1 MGIYNQEFDDFGQDR
16 SGIIPSEEMA
26 WPDPQMIE
34 RFPGALPRYAGAQPI
49 IDPTVG
55 PLAVNNPALSGAP
68 RRDPFTPSAPP
79 AASRGVIPTA
89 APRGFIPFG
98 QRDEWVDYQGNVLKR
113 SEGWSLSGDTAVRG
127 FSPGSGKLEARG
139 IPEVREHGQDKY
151 AKKQV
156 AAMKTLLDGL
166 RQAGISPIDSGL
178 TEVARALGIKTFG
191 ELLKAGAE
199 QDKPI
204 AMSPGGAIGSLGGGN
219 VVNPKTVSTPDELKF
234 HKERVH
240 EFYAPQAEKE
250 MFAYHNNYEAIV
262 KGADAILG
270 NQSLPP
276 KQRELAMEDK
286 AKAEIARGIFR
297 SLGDQNM
304 STGDVLKSVREA
316 LRDPVMFKRFLPPG
330 TAAQMDE
337 ALSGAGGR
345 RSAGAIPTQT
355 GAGAAGS
362 MKVNDTF
369 VAKSGVYKDKK
380 VKVVSINPITGKPV
394 VAPI

>member
-1 MGIYNQEFDDFGQDR
+1 
-16 SGIIPSEEMA
+16 
-26 WPDPQMIE
+26 
-34 RFPGALPRYAGAQPI
+34 
-49 IDPTVG
+49 
-55 PLAVNNPALSGAP
+55 
-68 RRDPFTPSAPP
+68 
-79 AASRGVIPTA
+79 
-89 APRGFIPFG
+89 
-98 QRDEWVDYQGNVLKR
+98 
-113 SEGWSLSGDTAVRG
+113 
-127 FSPGSGKLEARG
+127 
-139 IPEVREHGQDKY
+139 
-151 AKKQV
+151 
-156 AAMKTLLDGL
+156 MKTLLDGL

-369 VAKSGVYKDKK
+369 VAKSGVYKGKK